1 MTDTEPAQ
9 AKGYFTAAEL
19 ARAAGCTLPT
29 IAKHAA
35 RGFLAVEMT
44 PGGVRRY
51 PAAAMAAIRRAQ
63 AMLAELGID
72 PAAPFALGAALRYNA
87 LPQEVRDGTEF
98 GSFLVGYDA
107 ATPGKSKGG
116 G

>member
-1 MTDTEPAQ
+1 MTHTEPAQ

-19 ARAAGCTLPT
+19 ARAASVTLPT
-29 IAKHAA
+29 LEKYS
-35 RGFLAVEMT
+35 RFGFLAVELT

-51 PAAAMAAIRRAQ
+51 PDAAMAAIRRAQ

-87 LPQEVRDGTEF
+87 LPQDVRDGTEF

-107 ATPGKSKGG
+107 ATPGKAKGG